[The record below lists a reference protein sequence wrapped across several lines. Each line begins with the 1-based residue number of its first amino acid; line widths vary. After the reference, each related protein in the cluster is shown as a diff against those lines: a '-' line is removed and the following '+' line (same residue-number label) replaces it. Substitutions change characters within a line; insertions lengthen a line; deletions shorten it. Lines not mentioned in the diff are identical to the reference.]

1 MTVWSFSCILQL
13 HWYSDHPLAFQL
25 LSLASPFLSVQI
37 VLVALFIKMYNMI
50 QQSKLHNLNYPS
62 SRCLK
67 CCFWTA
73 VVSWEIKV
81 LNNSKAL
88 IFGHSAEWSILACL
102 FRYRFAAFW
111 SCLAHT
117 PSRPGIY
124 SIICTCKFAFI
135 TLSLQMDHAGVLA
148 TVSVETWG
156 CNARAHYQYFKPCI
170 ECYWFC
176 KAPAVHP
183 AAVLTASW
191 QIPPQ
196 PLFNAI
202 LDPIL
207 KPTGPLQ

>member
-1 MTVWSFSCILQL
+1 M
-13 HWYSDHPLAFQL
+13 FQL

-62 SRCLK
+62 SRSLK
-67 CCFWTA
+67 CWFWTA

-81 LNNSKAL
+81 LNKSKAL
-88 IFGHSAEWSILACL
+88 VFGHSAEWSILACL
-102 FRYRFAAFW
+102 FKHHFAAFW

-117 PSRPGIY
+117 PPHPGIY

-156 CNARAHYQYFKPCI
+156 CDTCARYRWFKPRI
-170 ECYWFC
+170 GCY
-176 KAPAVHP
+176 
-183 AAVLTASW
+183 
-191 QIPPQ
+191 
-196 PLFNAI
+196 
-202 LDPIL
+202 
-207 KPTGPLQ
+207 